1 MARGC
6 SSMVE
11 HQPSKLDT
19 RVRFPS
25 PAPRRCGRHIVRSDF
40 LQKSLLTH
48 SVAAP
53 FSFKTHGFE
62 ADFCF
67 LASVTS
73 LALTFIHPEKS
84 QVALAGPHFF
94 PNPHPSHG
102 IWICFLSHFGQ
113 HGVELLW
120 LHMAKVLDTAQ
131 FLRLATNGSGERER
145 IIQALN

>member
-1 MARGC
+1 MCFAG
-6 SSMVE
+6 VLE
-11 HQPSKLDT
+11 LVDEVDSKSIASNGV
-19 RVRFPS
+19 RVRFPP

-84 QVALAGPHFF
+84 QVALVLLPFL
-94 PNPHPSHG
+94 PKLNP
-102 IWICFLSHFGQ
+102 
-113 HGVELLW
+113 
-120 LHMAKVLDTAQ
+120 
-131 FLRLATNGSGERER
+131 LRWASILFCSDS
-145 IIQALN
+145 

>member
-73 LALTFIHPEKS
+73 LALTFIHSEKS
-84 QVALAGPHFF
+84 HGALVMLPFLPKSQPRFWVAILLFISSGKNASRVVPLLLLSGPK
-94 PNPHPSHG
+94 PEVSV
-102 IWICFLSHFGQ
+102 LSFG
-113 HGVELLW
+113 
-120 LHMAKVLDTAQ
+120 
-131 FLRLATNGSGERER
+131 FC
-145 IIQALN
+145 ALPLCRARS